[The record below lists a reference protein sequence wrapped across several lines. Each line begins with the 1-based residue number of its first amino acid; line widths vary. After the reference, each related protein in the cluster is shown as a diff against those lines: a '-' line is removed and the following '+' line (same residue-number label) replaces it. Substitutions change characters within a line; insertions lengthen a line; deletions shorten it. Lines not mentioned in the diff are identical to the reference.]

1 MVDVYFENRE
11 ATGICINMNNEIKN
25 LVNTV
30 FNTLENLGVY
40 TDNFQLNEYL
50 NTDVLVKPNSRVYF
64 MLNKIIVL
72 GIARTLQTELSYKLN
87 YIRYNNSQWI
97 CNDSRSDELFYNAII
112 YLYEEFTGRS
122 VDELGVYNIIY
133 NNIDLIDNA
142 FNNFI
147 YEMMGMYHLNDFIST
162 SYELFIFESTAR
174 GLVTVYYI
182 GDYRIK
188 YYETTVKTVRR

>member
-1 MVDVYFENRE
+1 MVNVYFENRD
-11 ATGICINMNNEIKN
+11 ANCVCINMNNEIKN

-50 NTDVLVKPNSRVYF
+50 NSDVLVKPNSRAYF

-72 GIARTLQTELSYKLN
+72 GIARVLQSELSYKLN
-87 YIRYNNSQWI
+87 YIKFNNSEWA
-97 CNDSRSDELFYNAII
+97 CNESRADELLYNAII

-147 YEMMGMYHLNDFIST
+147 YVLMDLYGLNFFIST
-162 SYELFIFESTAR
+162 TYELFVFESVTK
-174 GLVTVYYI
+174 GLVTVHYV